1 MVKKMEIKSIW
12 TKDIHLKEVNNLK
25 DNIDVDVLII
35 GGGLTGI
42 SCAYYLKDNNLKIAV
57 VEKNSVG
64 MGVTSRTTGKINYL
78 QETIYSDLEERYSY
92 DVAKRYYESQV
103 LAISEFERIIKNEE
117 INCNF
122 EQVKSYIFTNKGSE
136 VDNIKLEENILESF
150 GVEVNRYTFMDNDLK
165 CKYAISVND
174 TYTYHP
180 LKFLYSLRNIIESKG
195 INIYEQTE
203 IIEIVKK
210 SDSYICYTKD
220 NKIVAKKV
228 IIACHYP
235 FFLEPYMMPLKVYTE
250 KSYIVVG
257 KTNDYKRES
266 LITTSMPVKSIRY
279 FDNKYVFYLG
289 NSHNICNKL
298 NEVENFNNT
307 LREAQMLGIKAE
319 YIWSNDDMMSIDRIP
334 YIGRLEKDNENLL
347 IGTAYSTWGMTN
359 GLLAGYILS
368 NMVNGKR
375 TDYDDIFD
383 PLRVCSLACF
393 LNIGSSIKSFIQ
405 NKVVKNKEW
414 YTNRI
419 KYETRNGKKVAIY
432 IEDNKEYVVLSNC
445 PHMGCT
451 LLFNEIEK
459 TWDCPCH
466 ASRFDLNGKC
476 IKGPSSYDISY
487 KEES

>member
-1 MVKKMEIKSIW
+1 MEIKSIW
-12 TKDIHLKEVNNLK
+12 TKDIHLKEVNSLK

-57 VEKNSVG
+57 VEKNNVG

-92 DVAKRYYESQV
+92 EVAKRYYESQV
-103 LAISEFERIIKNEE
+103 LAIDEFKRIIKNEE

-122 EQVKSYIFTNKGSE
+122 EQVKSYIFTNKSSE

-180 LKFLYSLRNIIESKG
+180 LKFLYSLRNIIESQG
-195 INIYEQTE
+195 INIYEKTE

-235 FFLEPYMMPLKVYTE
+235 FFLKPYMMPLKVYTE

-279 FDNKYVFYLG
+279 FGNKYVFYLG

-383 PLRVCSLACF
+383 PLRVCSLDCF
-393 LNIGSSIKSFIQ
+393 LNMGSSIKSFIQ

-414 YTNRI
+414 YSNRI
-419 KYETRNGKKVAIY
+419 KYETRNGKKVAVY
-432 IEDNKEYVVLSNC
+432 IDDNKEYVVLSNC

-451 LLFNEIEK
+451 LIFNEIEK

-466 ASRFDLNGKC
+466 ASKFDLNGKC

-487 KEES
+487 REES